1 MSAIQLY
8 FTLCLFC
15 YKFAPF
21 EMSASLC
28 SSFLGCL
35 QLLGDSRN
43 KVVVQFICCLCFHFY
58 SLIRMT
64 YTIVVCQANI
74 KSILCTTNILVSFIN
89 LVNDHFICT
98 SHHFLHNH
106 HKIYFIYFSINLVL
120 ICSIYYLC
128 KSPSVI
134 DLENVYHH

>member
-1 MSAIQLY
+1 MLLYGSNYVICVPKNGHRIIKYNKNQNINIPLYIHIPLNLYVLMCQLY
-8 FTLCLFC
+8 YEGEVFTLCLFC
-15 YKFAPF
+15 NKFAPF

-43 KVVVQFICCLCFHFY
+43 KVVLQFIYCLCFHFY

-74 KSILCTTNILVSFIN
+74 E
-89 LVNDHFICT
+89 HFV
-98 SHHFLHNH
+98 H
-106 HKIYFIYFSINLVL
+106 HKHLHFFHSFGQ
-120 ICSIYYLC
+120 
-128 KSPSVI
+128 
-134 DLENVYHH
+134 